1 MSAGV
6 SYTFHRQIDK
16 LFQEFLALGAL
27 VEERVRRACDIIQ
40 SRDAEAAR
48 ELVRT
53 DYQVDEAEIDIEEE
67 CLKILAL
74 YQPVARDLRL
84 VITIIKTNNEI
95 ERIADYAASLAQRA
109 ASEENRRKESDFPEL
124 LSEYRAMSQKVIAMF
139 TKSLDALAHQDADLA
154 HEIFHLDDQVDH
166 HRNRAYRTVIEEI
179 PRHPDR
185 AERLINLYILARHLE
200 RIADRATN
208 IAEEVIY
215 LVEGEITRI

>member
-1 MSAGV
+1 MSPGV

-16 LFQEFLALGAL
+16 LFQEFIALGAM

-40 SRDAEAAR
+40 SGDMEAAR

-109 ASEENRRKESDFPEL
+109 ASDASPSSAPDFPEL
-124 LSEYRAMSQKVIAMF
+124 LAEYREMSDKVIAMF
-139 TKSLDALAHQDADLA
+139 TRSLDALAHQDADLA

-179 PRHPDR
+179 PRHPER
-185 AERLINLYILARHLE
+185 AERLVNLYILARHLE

>member
-1 MSAGV
+1 MTAGA

-16 LFQEFLALGAL
+16 LFQNFLALGAM

-40 SRDAEAAR
+40 SGDSEAAR

-109 ASEENRRKESDFPEL
+109 ASDRNPPDEPDFPEL
-124 LSEYRAMSQKVIAMF
+124 LSDFREMSHKVIAMF
-139 TKSLDALAHQDADLA
+139 TRSLDALAHQDVELA

-166 HRNRAYRTVIEEI
+166 YRNRAYRTVIQEI
-179 PRHPDR
+179 PRRPDR

-208 IAEEVIY
+208 IAEEIIY

>member
-1 MSAGV
+1 MAA
-6 SYTFHRQIDK
+6 YTFHRQIDK

-40 SRDAEAAR
+40 SRDEEAAR

-53 DYQVDEAEIDIEEE
+53 DYQVDEAEIDVEEE

-84 VITIIKTNNEI
+84 IIAIIKINNEI

-109 ASEENRRKESDFPEL
+109 TSDTDSGAEQDFPEL
-124 LSEYRAMSQKVIAMF
+124 LAEYRDMSDKVITMF
-139 TKSLDALAHQDADLA
+139 TKSLDALAHQDSYLA
-154 HEIFHLDDQVDH
+154 HDIFHLDDQVDI
-166 HRNRAYRTVIEEI
+166 HRNNAYRTIIKKI
-179 PRHPDR
+179 PLHPDR
-185 AERLINLYILARHLE
+185 AERLVNLYILARHLE

-215 LVEGEITRI
+215 LVEGEIPRF

>member
-1 MSAGV
+1 MTSKGP
-6 SYTFHRQIDK
+6 YTFHRQIDK
-16 LFQEFLALGAL
+16 LFQEFIALGST
-27 VEERVRRACDIIQ
+27 VEDRVRRACDIIQ

-48 ELVRT
+48 ELVKT
-53 DYQVDEAEIDIEEE
+53 DYQIDEAEIDIEEE

-84 VITIIKTNNEI
+84 IITIIKINNEI

-109 ASEENRRKESDFPEL
+109 TAADDNGDEEDFGEL
-124 LSEYRAMSQKVIAMF
+124 LREYKEMSRKVISMF
-139 TKSLDALAHQDADLA
+139 TMSLDALAHQDSDMA

-166 HRNRAYRTVIEEI
+166 HRNRAYRTVIDRI
-179 PRHPDR
+179 PEHPEK
-185 AERLINLYILARHLE
+185 AARLVNLYILARHLE

-215 LVEGEITRI
+215 LVEGEITRA